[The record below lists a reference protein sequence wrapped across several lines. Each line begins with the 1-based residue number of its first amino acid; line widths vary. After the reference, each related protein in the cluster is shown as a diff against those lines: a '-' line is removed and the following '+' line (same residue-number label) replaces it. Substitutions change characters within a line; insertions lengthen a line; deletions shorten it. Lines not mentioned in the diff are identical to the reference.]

1 MTRAG
6 LVPALLTG
14 LFGAIL
20 TLGALAFVDPAI
32 NNGDYWRVARHI
44 GVVIPRL
51 AAPESCIPFTR
62 EAYLSLPGSSLSI
75 FGYALSMAA
84 RAFGSSCLPMTLWYS
99 ALAALFWSGVILG
112 TSGVSRIAQ
121 AVIVVAAAVHFIV
134 FSPLLASFYEEA
146 FLFAFAPWL
155 ALLSVRDWVGAVI
168 SAGIVG
174 LTLLTKSQAIFF
186 APILLIFLWPVWG
199 QGRGLRFA
207 GLTVLTV
214 LLCAYAFLSAHGT
227 PNGYNRIYNG
237 LGWAALQAADWPA
250 RDFTDRRAYFQAQ
263 PDTAWEAEIRQ
274 ACAPP
279 GVALMGTSYW
289 PTGSDVMRA
298 PEGTQTQMKAHIEG
312 LGFGDYLDC
321 LIEIG
326 QPGRVLGQV
335 AEIFL
340 LSDYALAYI
349 LPVDGPAVNA
359 ASAAL
364 LGYGGVLFVVLSGAI
379 VLFSRHPRVTLAV
392 FYLVAGTPYFIFI
405 GDGFFEFEK
414 HVIVN
419 FAGLL
424 PCLIFA
430 CRLRNPDRQDLP

>member
-14 LFGAIL
+14 LFGALI
-20 TLGALAFVDPAI
+20 TLAALPLIEPAI

-51 AAPESCIPFTR
+51 SQPDSCIPFVR
-62 EAYLSLPGSSLSI
+62 DAYLSLPGSPLSI
-75 FGYALSMAA
+75 LGYALSMIT
-84 RAFGSSCLPMTLWYS
+84 RAFGASCLPMTLWYG
-99 ALAALFWSGVILG
+99 ALAAIFWSGVLIGSLALSPRARAMVLG
-112 TSGVSRIAQ
+112 
-121 AVIVVAAAVHFIV
+121 AAALHFVI
-134 FSPLLASFYEEA
+134 FSPLLYSFYEEA

-155 ALLSVRDWVGAVI
+155 ALLSLRSWVGTVI
-168 SAGIVG
+168 SAGVVG

-199 QGRGLRFA
+199 AGRGLRFA
-207 GLTVLTV
+207 GLSLLTV
-214 LLCAYAFLSAHGT
+214 LVCAYAFLSAHGT

-237 LGWAALQAADWPA
+237 LGWSVMQASDWPG
-250 RDFTDRRAYFQAQ
+250 RDFIARRDHFQAQ
-263 PDTAWEAEIRQ
+263 PDTAWEPIRQ
-274 ACAPP
+274 ACSPP
-279 GVALMGTSYW
+279 GHALMGTSYW
-289 PTGSDVMRA
+289 PTGSAFMTA
-298 PEGTQTQMKAHIEG
+298 PEGSETEMKAHIEG
-312 LGFGDYLDC
+312 LDFGAYFAC
-321 LIEIG
+321 LGEVG
-326 QPGRVLGQV
+326 QPVTIALEV
-335 AEIFL
+335 AELYL

-364 LGYGGVLFVVLSGAI
+364 LSYGGLIFVALSG
-379 VLFSRHPRVTLAV
+379 VLLVWARNGKVTLALL
-392 FYLVAGTPYFIFI
+392 YLAAGTPYFVFV

-430 CRLRNPDRQDLP
+430 CRQRTPDRQDLP